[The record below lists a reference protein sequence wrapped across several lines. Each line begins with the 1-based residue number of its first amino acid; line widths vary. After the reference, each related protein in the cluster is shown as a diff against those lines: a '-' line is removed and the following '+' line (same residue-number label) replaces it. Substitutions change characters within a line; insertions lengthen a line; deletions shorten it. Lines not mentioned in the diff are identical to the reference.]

1 MAHILIAG
9 FQDNYMVKNSCKQIN
24 LQKTLEI
31 EQVFVPS
38 QYLEGVGNH
47 ICHAPNALKTP

>member
-1 MAHILIAG
+1 MAHILIAE
-9 FQDNYMVKNSCKQIN
+9 FQDNCMVKNSCKQIN

-38 QYLEGVGNH
+38 QYLVGAGNH
-47 ICHAPNALKTP
+47 ICRAPNALKTP